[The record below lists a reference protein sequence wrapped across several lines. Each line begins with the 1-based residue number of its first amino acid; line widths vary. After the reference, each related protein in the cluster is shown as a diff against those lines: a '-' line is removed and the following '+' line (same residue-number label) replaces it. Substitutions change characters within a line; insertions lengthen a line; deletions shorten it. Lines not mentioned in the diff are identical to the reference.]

1 MTAERV
7 AAIDQ
12 RLRET
17 FAPEALEIEDDS
29 AAHAGHA
36 GARSGK
42 GHFNVLIVAEA
53 FTGKPLLERHRM
65 VYEALGELM
74 HTDIH
79 ALSVKALAPDEL

>member
-53 FTGKPLLERHRM
+53 FAGKPLLERHRM

-79 ALSVKALAPDEL
+79 ALSVKALAPGEL

>member
-79 ALSVKALAPDEL
+79 ALSVKALAPYEL

>member
-1 MTAERV
+1 MTVERV

-29 AAHAGHA
+29 AAHAGHV

-53 FTGKPLLERHRM
+53 FAGKPLLERHRM

-79 ALSVKALAPDEL
+79 ALSVKALAPGEL

>member
-53 FTGKPLLERHRM
+53 FAGKPLLERHRM

>member
-12 RLRET
+12 RLRAA
-17 FAPEALEIEDDS
+17 FAPEALEVQDDS

-53 FTGKPLLERHRM
+53 FAGKPLLERHRM